1 MVQMNSAVVGPIS
14 PLSIVGHEDVT
25 VGGLEG
31 SANLVRNCERSF
43 CSRLTCAARHLIPGY
58 LFN

>member
-43 CSRLTCAARHLIPGY
+43 CSRLTCAARHLI
-58 LFN
+58 N